1 MPDDSHPPAPDD
13 SHPPAPDDPHA
24 PARGRSHSERLTRA
38 AIVDTAIALADADG
52 IEGLSMR
59 RIADR
64 MGVGAMSLYRHVPNK
79 DALLAEMTDEVARRY
94 PYPEPDSGWT
104 WRERVRAAADID
116 WQLYRLH
123 PWVLFTFAVP
133 RYNFGPHSLACL
145 AWLTEGFTELTDDR
159 REATRMALQVW
170 SYIAGI
176 ALQQVSA
183 SMLAERDADD
193 EETSGLTALL
203 EGTPRWPSPPALAP
217 LEGTGTGDLLDP
229 ERQLHSGLIAM
240 CDGFAARH

>member
-1 MPDDSHPPAPDD
+1 MAAHSRPSTTGDSRSP
-13 SHPPAPDDPHA
+13 
-24 PARGRSHSERLTRA
+24 RGRSQPERLTRA

-52 IEGLSMR
+52 IEALSMR
-59 RIADR
+59 RIAER
-64 MGVGAMSLYRHVPNK
+64 MGVGAMSLYRHIPNK

-94 PYPEPDSGWT
+94 PYPDPEPGWT

-116 WQLYRLH
+116 WDLYRLH

-145 AWLTEGFTELTDDR
+145 GWLTEGFTELTDDR
-159 REATRMALQVW
+159 REATRMALEVW

-176 ALQQVSA
+176 ALQQVSSA
-183 SMLAERDADD
+183 MLAGRDEA
-193 EETSGLTALL
+193 EEESSGLTALL

-217 LEGTGTGDLLDP
+217 LEGTGLGDLLDP
-229 ERQLHSGLIAM
+229 VRQLHSGLDAM
-240 CDGFAARH
+240 CDGFAARR